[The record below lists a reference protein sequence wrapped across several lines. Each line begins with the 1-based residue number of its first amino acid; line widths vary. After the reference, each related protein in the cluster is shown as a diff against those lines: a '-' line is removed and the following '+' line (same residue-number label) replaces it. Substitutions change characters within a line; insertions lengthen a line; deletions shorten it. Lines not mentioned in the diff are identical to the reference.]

1 MTFQEVIDSIESL
14 SEEDQDLLFELIQ
27 KRRIEARRSEIA
39 ANAKEALQAV
49 ERGSAHRGNFE
60 ATKAYLLSDDDE

>member
-27 KRRIEARRSEIA
+27 KRRVEARRSEIA

-49 ERGSAHRGNFE
+49 ETDTAHRGNFE